1 MFVFIL
7 FKVCVF
13 FFDLPCIQSVPTHF
27 KKIGYPSDFQCRSSY
42 LLMPSPI
49 SVFCLFSANST
60 RHFQPI
66 SKTMRSLVS
75 CCSLFAIYV
84 NIVLI
89 KQWTNKQ
96 LRRFFHVFLLSYL
109 QTDVFHYPF
118 TNLFRCFRLI

>member
-1 MFVFIL
+1 MIYFLNVCFFLFEWLTFTFFFVSLLRALSIL
-7 FKVCVF
+7 YLCIKSVYVRFYSVQGMCF

-49 SVFCLFSANST
+49 SVFSLFSANST

-66 SKTMRSLVS
+66 SKTMRSFTS

-84 NIVLI
+84 TIV
-89 KQWTNKQ
+89 
-96 LRRFFHVFLLSYL
+96 S
-109 QTDVFHYPF
+109 
-118 TNLFRCFRLI
+118 